1 MDETRHDVDTQDLG
15 GGSGLAAQHGTDT
28 RFDGRASTDDV
39 TMRFGPG
46 VPPGL
51 AGVWR
56 EGPPRGRSVSR
67 RILGGLVTLG
77 IAVLTGL
84 VVWFL
89 LRSGPSVEVTG
100 VTVSAPAGVQ
110 RCDTT
115 TTVVGVIRTNGGS
128 GDVKY
133 RWRRSDGQNSGVF
146 SDAVPKGRE
155 SIQVP
160 LRWTVRGPGR
170 LHAVATLEV
179 ISPKGPDGTA
189 STASGAFEYECG

>member
-15 GGSGLAAQHGTDT
+15 TGGIGAQHDTGT
-28 RFDGRASTDDV
+28 RFDGRSSTDDV

-46 VPPGL
+46 VPPSL

-56 EGPPRGRSVSR
+56 DGPARERSVSR
-67 RILGGLVTLG
+67 RVLGGLVTLG

-115 TTVVGVIRTNGGS
+115 TTVVGLIHTNGGP
-128 GDVKY
+128 GDIKY

-146 SDAVPKGRE
+146 DDAVPKGRK

-189 STASGAFEYECG
+189 SAAFEYECG